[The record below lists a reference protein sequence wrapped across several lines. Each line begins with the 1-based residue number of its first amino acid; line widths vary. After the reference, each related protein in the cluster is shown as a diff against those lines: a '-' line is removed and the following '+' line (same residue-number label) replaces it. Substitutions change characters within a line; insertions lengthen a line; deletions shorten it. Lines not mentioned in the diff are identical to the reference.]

1 MVSQKP
7 KETLFFGL
15 VAFVLTGALWR
26 VLSGTTDGSLDGDFR
41 TQVILA
47 SLYAGVL
54 LFVLKDFRWTS
65 WLMLRTPALCALLA
79 VAGLSFLWAEKPD
92 LVFRRSI
99 SLLGTSLFGVV
110 LAAQFTFDEQL
121 RTLRGVFRLA
131 ATACLALLAVAPSHA
146 MAADYGG
153 GAARGIFT
161 HKNLFGAAMALG
173 ILVEWYLT
181 ESRGLARV
189 ARYVALFLYS
199 VLLVLSHSATSVV
212 TVAATL
218 GILWLFEKFH
228 RRHQIP
234 LPVLMLFFLAIV
246 VCVSLF
252 GIDASVFTEMLGR
265 SSDLTGRTDLWK
277 SVGERILSHPFLGFG
292 ISGFWGGASAE
303 SYAVESYI
311 GWSPTYSH
319 NGYLEIL
326 LSLGMVGMG
335 LFLIFL
341 WTGLQRALRLAE
353 HKASKQDLWPLAF
366 FVFFIIHNLAE
377 CSIVWQ
383 NCLEW
388 SLCIATV
395 IGADPEMRAVLQ
407 GSEEGGSI
415 GDHSDHEDE
424 LQGST
429 IADPQIIPTLS
440 AGD

>member
-26 VLSGTTDGSLDGDFR
+26 LFSGTTDGSLDGDFR

-47 SLYAGVL
+47 FLYAGVL
-54 LFVLKDFRWTS
+54 LFAVKDFRWTS
-65 WLMLRTPALCALLA
+65 WLMLRTPALCGLLV

-131 ATACLALLAVAPSHA
+131 ATACLVLLAVAPSYA
-146 MAADYGG
+146 MASDYGG

-173 ILVEWYLT
+173 ILVEWYLA

-189 ARYVALFLYS
+189 TRYVALCLYP

-212 TVAATL
+212 TVTATL

-228 RRHQIP
+228 RRYQIP
-234 LPVLMLFFLAIV
+234 LPVLMLFFLGLV

-252 GIDASVFTEMLGR
+252 GIDASLFTEMLGR

-277 SVGERILSHPFLGFG
+277 SVGEMILAHPLLGFG
-292 ISGFWGGASAE
+292 ISGFWGGASTE

-341 WTGLQRALRLAE
+341 WTGLHRALRLAE
-353 HKASKQDLWPLAF
+353 HKISKQDLWPLAF

-395 IGADPEMRAVLQ
+395 IGADQDTRAIFQ
-407 GSEEGGSI
+407 EREESSSMA
-415 GDHSDHEDE
+415 DHSDHEDE

-429 IADPQIIPTLS
+429 IADQQIVQALS
-440 AGD
+440 GGD